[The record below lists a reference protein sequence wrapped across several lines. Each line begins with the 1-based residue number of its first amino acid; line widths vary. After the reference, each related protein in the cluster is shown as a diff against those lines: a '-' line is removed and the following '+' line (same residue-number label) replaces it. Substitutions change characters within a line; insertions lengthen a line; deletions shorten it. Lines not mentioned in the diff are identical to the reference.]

1 MCSACPDPIDV
12 LLTVEPMPEPE
23 NHGAF
28 LDGLLVVSVDQAV
41 AAPFC
46 ASRLAEAGARVIK
59 VERPGGDFARH
70 YDKAAN
76 GQSSYFVWLNR
87 GKESVELDFRNE
99 DDLALL
105 KAMIAKADIFIQNLA
120 PGALARAGID
130 IDALREADP
139 RLITC
144 SISGYGEEGA
154 YRDMKAYD
162 MLIQAETGLAAVTGS
177 EHAPGRVG
185 VSLAD
190 IGAGLYAY
198 AGILQAL
205 YERERTGRG
214 RHVSVSLFDAI
225 ADWMTVPLIFQD
237 YAGRAP
243 QRVGLAHPSVA
254 PYEAFRTKDGQDI
267 VISIQNEREWA
278 IFCKDVLND
287 AALADDPRFDGNPAR
302 VANRTAMR
310 EVIGNAFA
318 RFDGDD
324 MRRRLDASRIAYGAI
339 NSVAD
344 FSAHPQLKRVDVETP
359 GGAVAMPAPAARF
372 DGELGAPGRVPECGE
387 HTDAVRNE
395 FME

>member
-1 MCSACPDPIDV
+1 MA
-12 LLTVEPMPEPE
+12 ERE
-23 NHGAF
+23 NSDTF
-28 LDGLLVVSVDQAV
+28 LNGLLVVSIDQAV

-70 YDKAAN
+70 YDQAAK

-87 GKESVELDFRNE
+87 GKESVELDLRNE

-105 KAMIAKADIFIQNLA
+105 RAMIAKADIFIQNLA
-120 PGALARAGID
+120 PGALARVGID

-162 MLIQAETGLAAVTGS
+162 MLIQAETGLASVTGS

-225 ADWMTVPLIFQD
+225 ADWMTVPLMFQD

-243 QRVGLAHPSVA
+243 GRVGLAHPSVA
-254 PYEAFRTKDGQDI
+254 PYEAFKTKDGQDI

-278 IFCKDVLND
+278 IFCRDVLDD
-287 AALADDPRFDGNPAR
+287 AALADDPRFNSNPAR
-302 VANRTAMR
+302 VANRVAMK

-324 MRRRLDASRIAYGAI
+324 MRRRLNAARIAYGAI
-339 NSVAD
+339 NSVAE
-344 FSAHPQLKRVDVETP
+344 FSAHPQLNRVTVDTP
-359 GGAVAMPAPAARF
+359 GGPVEMPAPAVRF
-372 DGELGAPGRVPECGE
+372 NGALGAPGRVPECGE
-387 HTDAVRNE
+387 HTEAVRRE
-395 FME
+395 FLTAPDGAD

>member
-1 MCSACPDPIDV
+1 MA
-12 LLTVEPMPEPE
+12 EPE
-23 NHGAF
+23 NSDTF
-28 LDGLLVVSVDQAV
+28 LNGLLVVSIDQAV

-46 ASRLAEAGARVIK
+46 SSRLAEAGARVIK

-70 YDKAAN
+70 YDQAAK

-87 GKESVELDFRNE
+87 GKESVELDLRNE

-105 KAMIAKADIFIQNLA
+105 RAMIAKADIFIQNLA
-120 PGALARAGID
+120 PGALARVGVD

-162 MLIQAETGLAAVTGS
+162 MLIQAETGLASVTGS

-225 ADWMTVPLIFQD
+225 ADWMTVPLMFQD
-237 YAGRAP
+237 YAGSAP
-243 QRVGLAHPSVA
+243 GRVGLAHPSVA
-254 PYEAFRTKDGQDI
+254 PYEAFKTKDGQDI

-278 IFCKDVLND
+278 IFCRDVLDD
-287 AALADDPRFDGNPAR
+287 AALADDPRFNGNPAR
-302 VANRTAMR
+302 VANRSAMK
-310 EVIGNAFA
+310 EVIGKAFA

-324 MRRRLDASRIAYGAI
+324 MRRRLNAARIAYGAI

-344 FSAHPQLKRVDVETP
+344 FSAHPQLNRVTIDTP
-359 GGAVAMPAPAARF
+359 GGPVAMPAPAVRF
-372 DGELGAPGRVPECGE
+372 DGALGAPGRVPECGE
-387 HTDAVRNE
+387 HTEAVRRE
-395 FME
+395 FLTAPDGAD